1 MHVLVSGYKITALP
15 FSFHQYSDQ
24 RNGPHSEQ
32 RLSFMATES
41 SEFSSDTFTSSLS
54 SPHFPSAPPP
64 PLSPLSFRPPFPFSV
79 LSFPYLPSFC
89 LLLTP
94 SSPLHPI
101 NPSSSPSVLPSG
113 SALKSHL
120 SCIAAPGTTSRK
132 TTHLPLTYRNKYIHK
147 LAQENGRTADVA
159 SLEHSS
165 ITQLQPPARV
175 QEGSAFCT
183 MMDCST
189 NVSRMLFCVT
199 YKCHRGIT
207 TKVPG

>member
-1 MHVLVSGYKITALP
+1 MPKAVMVLKTYSWNLKHCSSKLHFQPFQNKSKIHKKMHVLVSGYKITALP
-15 FSFHQYSDQ
+15 FSFHQCSDQ
-24 RNGPHSEQ
+24 RNGPYSEQ

-64 PLSPLSFRPPFPFSV
+64 PLSPHSFRPPFPFFV

-113 SALKSHL
+113 SVLKSHL
-120 SCIAAPGTTSRK
+120 
-132 TTHLPLTYRNKYIHK
+132 
-147 LAQENGRTADVA
+147 
-159 SLEHSS
+159 
-165 ITQLQPPARV
+165 
-175 QEGSAFCT
+175 
-183 MMDCST
+183 
-189 NVSRMLFCVT
+189 
-199 YKCHRGIT
+199 
-207 TKVPG
+207 